1 MLFRSLL
8 KTAAA
13 LTPPPGYRHVLV
25 TGPQLGED
33 DVEAVRAVAAPGTEI
48 RRCPPGLS
56 RCIERA
62 SAVVTMGGYNTVC
75 EVLASSAP
83 ALIVPREEPRREQLI
98 RARALEDAGAVD
110 VMRDADL
117 DVGALTRWV
126 ARAVTRRVLRAH
138 RAEIGRASCRE
149 RV

>member
-1 MLFRSLL
+1 M
-8 KTAAA
+8 
-13 LTPPPGYRHVLV
+13 LV
-25 TGPQLGED
+25 TSPQLSED
-33 DVEAVRAVAAPGTEI
+33 DAEAVRAAAAPGTEI
-48 RRCPPGLS
+48 RRCPRGLS

-83 ALIVPREEPRREQLI
+83 ALIVPCEEPRREQLI

-126 ARAVTRRVLRAH
+126 ARAVTHRVLRAH
-138 RAEIGRASCRE
+138 LRRDGLRAAAARAAALLRPDPSISHRARQERAS
-149 RV
+149 